1 MGQERRQTR
10 DKRQQGMVVDVN
22 LRSPRSCFTLGSRV
36 AGHLRKVCHQ
46 ATMTPAHFRN
56 WSVLA
61 DVIAF
66 KLFVFALVILTSE
79 WHDWAENEGN
89 RAARPRLSNQA
100 SPKRRMPKRVSF
112 GTKESGR
119 SMS

>member
-1 MGQERRQTR
+1 
-10 DKRQQGMVVDVN
+10 
-22 LRSPRSCFTLGSRV
+22 
-36 AGHLRKVCHQ
+36 
-46 ATMTPAHFRN
+46 MTPAHFRN

-89 RAARPRLSNQA
+89 KSRMSSPLQSSIADNQ
-100 SPKRRMPKRVSF
+100 RERNVSF